1 ERVRRDDDAHARP
14 VPPWPKFSPMS
25 RLGVPFRRQMKKAP
39 WRREKSGQEFDNF
52 TRLEN
57 KPGDAVAL
65 PDDLDV
71 FFFRTLFGVQLGKL
85 DFLRL
90 CRAHHSDLLRRVL
103 VQHPRRAVHGVDN
116 DSYARRGARMPNR
129 FCRNY
134 NEWAPDVKAKPRTD
148 SVKPTGVGSTSRPS
162 PVRPSSPV
170 PRDGSRCGAAVKG
183 RLRPSPLDGVPP
195 HRLLDA

>member
-1 ERVRRDDDAHARP
+1 GQASFERVRRDDDAHARP

-39 WRREKSGQEFDNF
+39 WRGEKSGPEFDHF
-52 TRLEN
+52 ARLEN

-85 DFLRL
+85 DFLRFGQ
-90 CRAHHSDLLRRVL
+90 AHHPDFRRRIPVRA
-103 VQHPRRAVHGVDN
+103 PRGAIHGVDN

-129 FCRNY
+129 FYRNY
-134 NEWAPDVKAKPRTD
+134 NKWAPDVKAKPRTGRR
-148 SVKPTGVGSTSRPS
+148 SSYVFRLNPYRRWSPGPRRGV
-162 PVRPSSPV
+162 
-170 PRDGSRCGAAVKG
+170 
-183 RLRPSPLDGVPP
+183 
-195 HRLLDA
+195 